1 LYAVLFAIYE
11 EAMVVMYATRIDMER
26 PDKKISASL
35 TILDV
40 ANEKYVHINIS
51 NDKEVLTLKLPIEV
65 ASVIGHSIRLIADG
79 AIETLKQK
87 HGK

>member
-1 LYAVLFAIYE
+1 
-11 EAMVVMYATRIDMER
+11 MVVMYATRIDMER

>member
-1 LYAVLFAIYE
+1 
-11 EAMVVMYATRIDMER
+11 MVVMYATRIDMES

-35 TILDV
+35 TIID
-40 ANEKYVHINIS
+40 ATHEKYVHINMT

-65 ASVIGHSIRLIADG
+65 ASVIGHSIKLIADG